1 MILSCFKFLSG
12 KFSLLVIIITE
23 HKSVFPTNEMSWREI
38 SIEGLLLTVKMVGLL
53 SSLLISTLKKIFCL
67 KVLIP
72 FIGVNHYQGCSPG
85 SRQAAKIHRGLNDV

>member
-12 KFSLLVIIITE
+12 KFSRLVIIITE
-23 HKSVFPTNEMSWREI
+23 AKSAFPTNEMSWSEI
-38 SIEGLLLTVKMVGLL
+38 RIEGLLLAAKMVGLL

-72 FIGVNHYQGCSPG
+72 FIGVNHYLGCSPG
-85 SRQAAKIHRGLNDV
+85 NRKAAKTHRG